1 MSFNRRKIV
10 YQEFANLQKILQTK
24 INIKQLKNIEIV
36 QENTRN
42 AQKFSEKIQSK
53 KKKMLIIDK
62 YSSLF
67 AYQD

>member
-1 MSFNRRKIV
+1 MSFNQRKIV

>member
-1 MSFNRRKIV
+1 VSFNQRKIV